1 MDMPCIIVVEDN
13 RLLGL
18 AVSAYLRS
26 LGHAVVEAAGA
37 AEAMACL
44 AQVRVAAVL
53 FDVHLNSQ
61 GVDLLRYMRSQP
73 QLARIPVI
81 ALVSANYY
89 TDTLD
94 YLMPGDYVQLPF
106 DLPLLDGILQR
117 LLAGPAC
124 PEDIPYPTPQTGGES
139 GLRS

>member
-1 MDMPCIIVVEDN
+1 MDVPCIVVVEDN

-26 LGHAVVEAAGA
+26 LGHAVVEAPGA
-37 AEAMACL
+37 AEAIACL
-44 AQVRVAAVL
+44 EKAQVTAVL

-73 QLARIPVI
+73 ELARIPVI

-89 TDTLD
+89 TETLD

-106 DLPLLDGILQR
+106 DLPMLNGILQR
-117 LLAGPAC
+117 LLAGQARPDDA
-124 PEDIPYPTPQTGGES
+124 PYPTP
-139 GLRS
+139 